1 MYWSEGAQPRWGNE
15 DFKPKPMPEFSEKE
29 QDAAEALSDLD
40 SLGNEELDKIMV
52 DTYISLI
59 KSYRTAARPESRV
72 DGFAAGILGM
82 SKAAVACF
90 IPLSE
95 KTGEIAL
102 SAEGIG
108 EHIEMLARNIT
119 NTITNQVQMM
129 RAEAEIMDMDD
140 TELEDD
146 FDEEFEGFDFDD
158 GEDFDA

>member
-29 QDAAEALSDLD
+29 QDAAEVLSDLD
-40 SLGNEELDKIMV
+40 SLGDEELDKIMV
-52 DTYISLI
+52 DTYISLVR
-59 KSYRTAARPESRV
+59 SYRTATRPDAKV

-90 IPLSE
+90 MPLDKE
-95 KTGEIAL
+95 TGEIGL

-119 NTITNQVQMM
+119 NTITNQVHMM
-129 RAEAEIMDMDD
+129 RAEADIMNMDD
-140 TELEDD
+140 AELEDD

-158 GEDFDA
+158 EEDFDA